1 MLCCAQ
7 GEGSQHDAKNTWQLT
22 ARSHERTRDRWVAHV
37 HDLSVDPSQ
46 GPFALCAISR
56 CFANGRANSTANGQ
70 HATVAVTTRLLRAGD
85 SGDSEDPEDG
95 ATVVVLCMFL
105 CCGFYVGRR
114 RQARARAA
122 AEAAAQGQAS
132 PQAYTQLVQGTH
144 VGVVVGGEEFDPAR
158 ASHVAVRAPSPF
170 LGLGLY
176 VASD

>member
-37 HDLSVDPSQ
+37 HAVDPSQ
-46 GPFALCAISR
+46 PFALCAMAR
-56 CFANGRANSTANGQ
+56 CFANGRANTTANGQ

-95 ATVVVLCMFL
+95 ATVVVLCMLL
-105 CCGFYVGRR
+105 CCGFCVGRR

-122 AEAAAQGQAS
+122 GEAAAEGQA
-132 PQAYTQLVQGTH
+132 PQQAYTQLVQGTH

-158 ASHVAVRAPSPF
+158 ASHVAVRAPTLF
-170 LGLGLY
+170 LVL
-176 VASD
+176 

>member
-7 GEGSQHDAKNTWQLT
+7 GEGSQHDAKNTWQFT

-37 HDLSVDPSQ
+37 HVFSVDPSQ
-46 GPFALCAISR
+46 GPFALCAMAR
-56 CFANGRANSTANGQ
+56 CFANGRANTTANGQ

-95 ATVVVLCMFL
+95 ATVVVLCIFL
-105 CCGFYVGRR
+105 CCFHVGRR
-114 RQARARAA
+114 QQARARAA
-122 AEAAAQGQAS
+122 AEAAAEGQAP

-158 ASHVAVRAPSPF
+158 ASHVAVRAPTLF
-170 LGLGLY
+170 LVL
-176 VASD
+176 